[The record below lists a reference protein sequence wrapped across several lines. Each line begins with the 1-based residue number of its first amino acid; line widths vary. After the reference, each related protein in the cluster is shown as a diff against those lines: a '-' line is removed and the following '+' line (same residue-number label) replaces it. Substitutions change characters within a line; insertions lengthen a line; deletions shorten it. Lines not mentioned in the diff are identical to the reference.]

1 MISSKD
7 SDRRRHARKP
17 VSEPAHIQIVPRL
30 GVSASLEVNRQWR
43 DCRIVNISPG
53 GAKVA
58 LTGASG
64 RGKSA
69 RLKIARFGQFTAAI
83 VWRAGSELGLRF
95 DQNQEKIAEV
105 ILGLAVYG

>member
-1 MISSKD
+1 MKNSME
-7 SDRRRHARKP
+7 SDRRSHARKP
-17 VSEPAHIQIVPRL
+17 VNEPAYIRVVSRL
-30 GVSASLEVNRQWR
+30 GVSASLELDRRWR

-53 GAKVA
+53 GAKVIV
-58 LTGASG
+58 TGPSG

-69 RLKIARFGQFTAAI
+69 HLKIARFGRFTAAV

-95 DQNQEKIAEV
+95 DHNQEKIAEV